1 MSIIVLLKLAVLQ
14 QAVMIEQPLC
24 LFPESLITRT
34 SDSLLHTAHCIISYN
49 IIKYET
55 YLRTEVKSHHNIFS
69 LDIKNCQNTI
79 ECYIVQ
85 RQIFFNHETILIEG
99 CKTINY

>member
-1 MSIIVLLKLAVLQ
+1 MSNTVLLKLAVLQ

-34 SDSLLHTAHCIISYN
+34 CNSLLHTAHCIISYN

-55 YLRTEVKSHHNIFS
+55 YLRTEVKNHHNSFS
-69 LDIKNCQNTI
+69 LDIKNFQKIT
-79 ECYIVQ
+79 EC
-85 RQIFFNHETILIEG
+85 
-99 CKTINY
+99 